1 MHFDNKYLT
10 KSLSMRKLVISFSQ
24 IFSYIRYINQTTMS
38 EYIIQTESLNFQ
50 YSKHKKVLEDISIKV
65 PKGSIYGFL
74 GPNGAGKSTTM
85 RLLTGI
91 IPEQG
96 NAIRIFGEPLQSQL
110 PQVFTKI
117 GSLVESPALYLHLS
131 GIDNLRYIAKLRNI
145 PESKIHET
153 LELVDLSRDGKRK
166 ARQYSLGMKQRL
178 AIAMALLSEPELL
191 LLDEPVN
198 GLDPNG
204 IIDIRKLLVR
214 LNKEKGVT
222 IFVSSHLLSEIEKM
236 CTHVAII
243 NRGKLRFE
251 GTMSELSQKTG
262 ACKIQLTI
270 ENAEKWI
277 SELSSNYEK
286 TSLLAENQI
295 TLQLSNKDE
304 IPEFIKKLIAQNAQI
319 YEVKILDG
327 LEEWFLTITDEK

>member
-1 MHFDNKYLT
+1 MTD
-10 KSLSMRKLVISFSQ
+10 
-24 IFSYIRYINQTTMS
+24 
-38 EYIIQTESLNFQ
+38 YIIQTEALNFQ
-50 YSKHKKVLEDISIKV
+50 YSKDKKVLENISIKV

-96 NAIRIFGEPLQSQL
+96 NAIKLFNQPLQKQL
-110 PQVFTKI
+110 PFVFSKV

-131 GIDNLRYIAKLRNI
+131 GIDNLRYIAKLRGI
-145 PESKIHET
+145 SEEKIHET
-153 LELVDLSRDGKRK
+153 LALVDLTQDGKRK
-166 ARQYSLGMKQRL
+166 AKQYSLGMKQRL

-204 IIDIRKLLVR
+204 IIDIRKLLIR

-236 CTHVAII
+236 CTHVSII
-243 NRGKLRFE
+243 NKGKLRFE
-251 GTMSELSQKTG
+251 GTMQELSK
-262 ACKIQLTI
+262 AASFCKIQITI
-270 ENAEKWI
+270 DH
-277 SELSSNYEK
+277 
-286 TSLLAENQI
+286 AENWLPKLENSYSNVKMIAQNQI
-295 TLQLSNKDE
+295 VLNIQNKE
-304 IPEFIKKLIAQNAQI
+304 AIPDFIKNLIAQNAAI

-327 LEEWFLTITDEK
+327 LEEWFMTLTNEKRTDEN

>member
-1 MHFDNKYLT
+1 
-10 KSLSMRKLVISFSQ
+10 
-24 IFSYIRYINQTTMS
+24 MS
-38 EYIIQTESLNFQ
+38 ENIIQTDSLNFQ
-50 YSKHKKVLEDISIKV
+50 YSKHLKVLDDISINV

-96 NAIRIFGEPLQSQL
+96 NAIKLFGKPLQNQL
-110 PQVFTKI
+110 PEVFTKI

-131 GIDNLRYIAKLRNI
+131 GIDNLKYIAKLRNI
-145 PESKIHET
+145 PEEKITEV
-153 LELVDLSRDGKRK
+153 LALVDLTNAGNRK
-166 ARQYSLGMKQRL
+166 AKQYSLGMKQRL

-204 IIDIRKLLVR
+204 IIDIRKLLVK

-243 NRGKLRFE
+243 NKGKLRFE
-251 GTMSELSQKTG
+251 GTMQELSKKTSL
-262 ACKIQLTI
+262 CKIQITVD
-270 ENAEKWI
+270 NAENWLTELQQNYKEVTLI
-277 SELSSNYEK
+277 S
-286 TSLLAENQI
+286 ENQI
-295 TLQLSNKDE
+295 TLHIGQKEL
-304 IPEFIKKLIAQNAQI
+304 IPDFIRNLISKNAAV

-327 LEEWFLTITDEK
+327 LEEWFMTITDEKRTDEK

>member
-1 MHFDNKYLT
+1 MPD
-10 KSLSMRKLVISFSQ
+10 
-24 IFSYIRYINQTTMS
+24 
-38 EYIIQTESLNFQ
+38 YIIQTQSLSFE
-50 YSKHKKVLEDISIKV
+50 YSKNRKVLDAISIAV

-96 NAIRIFGEPLQSQL
+96 NSIQLFGKPLQEQL
-110 PQVFTKI
+110 PEVFTKI

-131 GIDNLRYIAKLRNI
+131 GINNLKYIAKLRGISDNKI
-145 PESKIHET
+145 PEILEIVNLSK
-153 LELVDLSRDGKRK
+153 DGNRK
-166 ARQYSLGMKQRL
+166 AKQYSLGMKQRL

-204 IIDIRKLLVR
+204 IVEMRKLLVK
-214 LNKEKGVT
+214 LNQEKGVT

-243 NRGKLRFE
+243 NHGKLQFE
-251 GTMSELSQKTG
+251 GTMKALSEKTG
-262 ACKIQLTI
+262 GCKIKITMD
-270 ENAEKWI
+270 EAASWI
-277 SELSSNYEK
+277 SKLGDYNNVLLSADNE
-286 TSLLAENQI
+286 I
-295 TLQLSNKDE
+295 TLE
-304 IPEFIKKLIAQNAQI
+304 IGRKELIPAFIKSMVVQDAHI

-327 LEEWFLTITDEK
+327 LEEWFMTLIDKK

>member
-1 MHFDNKYLT
+1 MAEYL
-10 KSLSMRKLVISFSQ
+10 
-24 IFSYIRYINQTTMS
+24 
-38 EYIIQTESLNFQ
+38 IQTESLNFQ
-50 YSKHKKVLEDISIKV
+50 YSKSKKVLDNLSIHV

-91 IPEQG
+91 LPEQG
-96 NAIRIFGEPLQSQL
+96 NAIKLFNQPLQSQL
-110 PQVFTKI
+110 PGVFSKI

-145 PESKIHET
+145 PEEKIHET
-153 LELVDLSRDGKRK
+153 LSLVDLTSHGKRK
-166 ARQYSLGMKQRL
+166 AKQYSLGMKQRL

-204 IIDIRKLLVR
+204 IIDIRKLLIK

-236 CTHVAII
+236 CTHVGII
-243 NRGKLRFE
+243 NKGKLRFE
-251 GTMSELSQKTG
+251 GTMKALSEKANL
-262 ACKIQLTI
+262 CKIQITI
-270 ENAEKWI
+270 DDAEQWQSK
-277 SELSSNYEK
+277 LEK
-286 TSLLAENQI
+286 EYANVTVIAQNQI
-295 TLQLSNKDE
+295 TIDLGNKE
-304 IPEFIKKLIAQNAQI
+304 LIPTFIKNIIAQNGTL

-327 LEEWFLTITDEK
+327 LEEWFLTITDEKITDEK

>member
-1 MHFDNKYLT
+1 MTDYIIST
-10 KSLSMRKLVISFSQ
+10 KSL
-24 IFSYIRYINQTTMS
+24 
-38 EYIIQTESLNFQ
+38 NFN
-50 YSKHKKVLEDISIKV
+50 YSRHKKVLEDISINV

-96 NAIRIFGEPLQSQL
+96 NAIQLFGEPLQSQL
-110 PQVFTKI
+110 PQVFSKI

-131 GIDNLRYIAKLRNI
+131 GIDNLKYIAKLRNI
-145 PESKIHET
+145 PEQKIHEV

-166 ARQYSLGMKQRL
+166 AKQYSLGMKQRL

-204 IIDIRKLLVR
+204 IVDIRRLLVR
-214 LNKEKGVT
+214 LNQEKGVT

-243 NRGKLRFE
+243 NKGKLRFE
-251 GTMSELSQKTG
+251 GTMDELS
-262 ACKIQLTI
+262 
-270 ENAEKWI
+270 
-277 SELSSNYEK
+277 EK
-286 TSLLAENQI
+286 TSVCKVQVTLDNADSWVKELENSYNKVTLTASNQL
-295 TLQLSNKDE
+295 TLQLGKKE
-304 IPEFIKKLIAQNAQI
+304 LVPGFIKQLITNNATV
-319 YEVKILDG
+319 YEVRILDG
-327 LEEWFLTITDEK
+327 LEDWFMTITEETSKDEK

>member
-1 MHFDNKYLT
+1 MA
-10 KSLSMRKLVISFSQ
+10 
-24 IFSYIRYINQTTMS
+24 
-38 EYIIQTESLNFQ
+38 EYSIETENLNFH
-50 YSKHKKVLEDISIKV
+50 YSKDKKVLNNISIKV

-96 NAIRIFGEPLQSQL
+96 NAIKLFNQPLKEQL
-110 PQVFTKI
+110 PLVFYRI

-131 GIDNLRYIAKLRNI
+131 GLDNLRYIAKLRNI
-145 PESKIHET
+145 SEEKIKET
-153 LELVDLSRDGKRK
+153 LELVDLSKDGNRK
-166 ARQYSLGMKQRL
+166 AKQYSLGMKQRL

-191 LLDEPVN
+191 ILDEPVN

-204 IIDIRKLLVR
+204 IIDIRKLLIK

-236 CTHVAII
+236 CTHVGII
-243 NRGKLRFE
+243 NKGKLRFE
-251 GTMSELSQKTG
+251 GTIEELSKKSSFCKVQVTIDDAKKWSTDLKNNYQNINLISNNQFTLEIGNKTEIPG
-262 ACKIQLTI
+262 FIKNLIE
-270 ENAEKWI
+270 ENA
-277 SELSSNYEK
+277 S
-286 TSLLAENQI
+286 
-295 TLQLSNKDE
+295 
-304 IPEFIKKLIAQNAQI
+304 I

-327 LEEWFLTITDEK
+327 LEEWFLTITDEKATHEN

>member
-1 MHFDNKYLT
+1 MA
-10 KSLSMRKLVISFSQ
+10 
-24 IFSYIRYINQTTMS
+24 
-38 EYIIQTESLNFQ
+38 EYIIQTESLHFE
-50 YSKHKKVLEDISIKV
+50 YSKYKKVLDNISINV

-96 NAIRIFGEPLQSQL
+96 NAIKLFDQPLQKQL
-110 PQVFTKI
+110 PMVFSKI

-145 PESKIHET
+145 PEEKIHET

-178 AIAMALLSEPELL
+178 AIAMALLNEPELL

-204 IIDIRKLLVR
+204 IIDIRKLLIK

-236 CTHVAII
+236 CTHVGII
-243 NRGKLRFE
+243 SKGKLRFE
-251 GTMSELSQKTG
+251 GTMQELSKAAG
-262 ACKIQLTI
+262 LCKIQLTI
-270 ENAEKWI
+270 DEAQKWQT
-277 SELSSNYEK
+277 ELEANYQNVN
-286 TSLLAENQI
+286 LVAQNQLTVDI
-295 TLQLSNKDE
+295 GNKE
-304 IPEFIKKLIAQNAQI
+304 LIPDFIKTLISKNASI

-327 LEEWFLTITDEK
+327 LEEWFMTITNEKHRDEK

>member
-1 MHFDNKYLT
+1 
-10 KSLSMRKLVISFSQ
+10 
-24 IFSYIRYINQTTMS
+24 MS
-38 EYIIQTESLNFQ
+38 EYLIQTQSLSFE
-50 YSKHKKVLEDISIKV
+50 YSKNRKVLDAISISV

-96 NAIRIFGEPLQSQL
+96 NSIQLFGKPLQDQL
-110 PQVFTKI
+110 PEVFTKI

-131 GIDNLRYIAKLRNI
+131 GINNLKYIAKLRGISDKKI
-145 PESKIHET
+145 PEILEIVNLSK
-153 LELVDLSRDGKRK
+153 DGNRK
-166 ARQYSLGMKQRL
+166 AKQYSLGMKQRL

-204 IIDIRKLLVR
+204 IVEMRKLLVK
-214 LNKEKGVT
+214 LNQERGVT

-243 NRGKLRFE
+243 NHGKLQFE
-251 GTMSELSQKTG
+251 GTMKALSEKTG
-262 ACKIQLTI
+262 GCKIKITMD
-270 ENAEKWI
+270 EAANWI
-277 SELSSNYEK
+277 SKLGDYDNVLLSADNE
-286 TSLLAENQI
+286 I
-295 TLQLSNKDE
+295 TLE
-304 IPEFIKKLIAQNAQI
+304 IDRKELIPAFIKSMVVQDAHI

-327 LEEWFLTITDEK
+327 LEDWFMTLTDKK

>member
-1 MHFDNKYLT
+1 MA
-10 KSLSMRKLVISFSQ
+10 
-24 IFSYIRYINQTTMS
+24 
-38 EYIIQTESLNFQ
+38 EYIIQTESLNFE
-50 YSKHKKVLEDISIKV
+50 YSKHKKVLNNISINV

-96 NAIRIFGEPLQSQL
+96 NAIKLFEQPLQEQL
-110 PQVFTKI
+110 PMVFSKI

-131 GIDNLRYIAKLRNI
+131 GIDNMKYIAKLRNI
-145 PESKIHET
+145 PENKIHET
-153 LELVDLSRDGKRK
+153 LELVDLTKDSNRK
-166 ARQYSLGMKQRL
+166 AKNYSLGMKQRL

-204 IIDIRKLLVR
+204 IIDIRKLLIK

-236 CTHVAII
+236 CTHVGII
-243 NRGKLRFE
+243 SKGKLRFE
-251 GTMSELSQKTG
+251 GTMQELSRAAG
-262 ACKIQLTI
+262 LCKIQLTVDD
-270 ENAEKWI
+270 AQKWQT
-277 SELSSNYEK
+277 ELETNYQNVKLE
-286 TSLLAENQI
+286 AQNQLTVDI
-295 TLQLSNKDE
+295 GNKE
-304 IPEFIKKLIAQNAQI
+304 LIPDFIKSII
-319 YEVKILDG
+319 VKILDG
-327 LEEWFLTITDEK
+327 LEEWFMTITNEKYTDEK